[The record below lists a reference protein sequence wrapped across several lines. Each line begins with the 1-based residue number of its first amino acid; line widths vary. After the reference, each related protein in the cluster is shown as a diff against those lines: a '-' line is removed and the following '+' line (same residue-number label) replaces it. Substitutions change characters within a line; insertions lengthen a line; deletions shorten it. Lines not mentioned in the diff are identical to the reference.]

1 MLRGLK
7 PWGWAGGRY
16 EERVFYY
23 VLSSAVTGVCL
34 CVAGMTMFALLNMQ
48 GTAVLQ
54 QPLSIL
60 QQPLSILEQPLSTAR
75 LGRPLSSRKA
85 GPSLSD
91 ARPLLGAT
99 AWSIAAMSKCSL
111 GPPHCRASEC
121 ALS

>member
-1 MLRGLK
+1 M
-7 PWGWAGGRY
+7 
-16 EERVFYY
+16 FYY

-48 GTAVLQ
+48 GTAV
-54 QPLSIL
+54 L